1 MTRQSSRRP
10 RNRKG
15 RCARHESPAMRSAR
29 HWTTAGPGH
38 IFRKM
43 SDISSHASIRTPAP
57 PARSR
62 VFFDA
67 VLLPHRS
74 LGPRGFRILML
85 VAGGGACVIGTSF
98 MLMGAWPV
106 TGFCGLEILLLYI
119 AFRLNYRSGR
129 AYRSE

>member
-1 MTRQSSRRP
+1 MP
-10 RNRKG
+10 
-15 RCARHESPAMRSAR
+15 E
-29 HWTTAGPGH
+29 
-38 IFRKM
+38 
-43 SDISSHASIRTPAP
+43 ISGNASIRTPAA
-57 PARSR
+57 PARGR

-67 VLLPHRS
+67 VLLPNRS

-119 AFRLNYRSGR
+119 DFRLNYRSGR
-129 AYRSE
+129 AYEKVRRTQTDLEIPHFRTRGSQAPH